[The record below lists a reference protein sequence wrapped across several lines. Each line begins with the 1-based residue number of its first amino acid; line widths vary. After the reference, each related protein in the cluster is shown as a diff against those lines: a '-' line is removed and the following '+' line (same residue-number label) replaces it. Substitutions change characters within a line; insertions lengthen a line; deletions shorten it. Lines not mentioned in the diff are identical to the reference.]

1 MEHSIDNIHKFKLY
15 TQTSPDVTS
24 ALGYGFVH
32 EGTHRFIQPYPQHDF
47 YLPVFITR
55 TGNLLE
61 YVEITH
67 DDSIFVMERQ
77 EVNPFFIEFSFFD
90 TIKRNRVNDGIDLT
104 NAMLN
109 FIRSVRPD
117 VASLIDT
124 DLKLKNWFDNI
135 GRYEL
140 PWNKGTSNQIDIDT
154 IDKVSF
160 INQNII
166 SKANSLNI
174 TINK

>member
-15 TQTSPDVTS
+15 AQTSPDATS
-24 ALGYGFVH
+24 ILGYGFVH
-32 EGTHRFIQPYPQHDF
+32 EGTPRFIQSYPQYDF
-47 YLPVFITR
+47 YLPIFITK
-55 TGNLLE
+55 TSSLLE

-67 DDSIFVMERQ
+67 DDSIFTMERQ

-90 TIKRNRVNDGIDLT
+90 TIKRNRVNDGVDLT

-117 VASLIDT
+117 IASLVNN
-124 DLKLKNWFDNI
+124 DLKTWFDNI

-140 PWNKGTSNQIDIDT
+140 PWNKGTSNKIDIDM
-154 IDKVSF
+154 IDKISF

>member
-1 MEHSIDNIHKFKLY
+1 MPSDL
-15 TQTSPDVTS
+15 
-24 ALGYGFVH
+24 
-32 EGTHRFIQPYPQHDF
+32 
-47 YLPVFITR
+47 
-55 TGNLLE
+55 
-61 YVEITH
+61 
-67 DDSIFVMERQ
+67 
-77 EVNPFFIEFSFFD
+77 
-90 TIKRNRVNDGIDLT
+90 NRVNDSADLT

-117 VASLIDT
+117 IALLVDN
-124 DLKLKNWFDNI
+124 DLKTWFDNI

-140 PWNKGTSNQIDIDT
+140 PWNKGASNEVNVDT
-154 IDKVSF
+154 IDKISF

>member
-1 MEHSIDNIHKFKLY
+1 MEYSIENIVKFKIY
-15 TQTSPDVTS
+15 AQTSPDVNS
-24 ALGYGFVH
+24 EVGYGFVH
-32 EGTHRFIQPYPQHDF
+32 EGADRFIQPYPQHDF
-47 YLPVFITR
+47 YLPIFITR
-55 TGNLLE
+55 TANLLE

-90 TIKRNRVNDGIDLT
+90 TIKRNRVNDGVDLT
-104 NAMLN
+104 NVMLN

-140 PWNKGTSNQIDIDT
+140 PWNQVDIET
-154 IDKVSF
+154 IDKISF
-160 INQNII
+160 LNQNII
-166 SKANSLNI
+166 SKANFLNI